1 MSDNESMD
9 IIDEENDS
17 EMEEEKSARVDNDSD
32 KEVYLPG
39 KPLAEGEELVCDQT
53 AYVMLHQAQTGA
65 PCLSFDIIN
74 DNLGNNRE
82 TFPLTAYVVAGTQ
95 AGQAHINNIIVMKLS
110 NLYATNKDDDEDDE
124 DDDESD
130 DESDKNPKMKLS
142 NLYATNKDDD
152 EDDEDDDESDD
163 ESDKNPKMAG
173 ALIKHQG
180 CVNRIRSTTI
190 NATVLAASWSELG
203 RVNVWNLTQQLQT
216 VDSEL
221 LLQRYNKENKGNSVT
236 PLFTFSGH
244 QQEGFALDWCD
255 TLPGTLAT
263 GDCKRDIHIW
273 HIDEGGNSWKVDQ
286 RPLVGH
292 SHSVEDLQ
300 WSPNER
306 NVLASC
312 SVDKSI
318 RIWDT
323 RAPPNKSC
331 MITADAAHE
340 SDVNVISWNKNEPFI
355 ASGGDDGF
363 LKVWDLRRFVDKTP
377 VAIFK
382 HHTAPV
388 TSVEWHGTDSAVFAS
403 SGEDNQIALWDLSV
417 EKDDNDVK
425 EVEGIPPQLLF
436 IHQGQIDIKELHW
449 HPQLPGVIISTAAS
463 GFNIFRT
470 ISV

>member
-9 IIDEENDS
+9 VIDEENDS
-17 EMEEEKSARVDNDSD
+17 QMEEEERNARVDDSD

-110 NLYATNKDDDEDDE
+110 NLHATNKDEDE
-124 DDDESD
+124 DDD
-130 DESDKNPKMKLS
+130 DE
-142 NLYATNKDDD
+142 
-152 EDDEDDDESDD
+152 DESDD

-180 CVNRIRSTTI
+180 CVNRIRSTSI
-190 NATVLAASWSELG
+190 NNKILAASWSELG

-216 VDSEL
+216 VDNEL

-244 QQEGFALDWCD
+244 QQEGFALDWCA

-273 HIDEGGNSWKVDQ
+273 HIDEGGSSWKVDQ

-292 SHSVEDLQ
+292 THSVEDLQ

-318 RIWDT
+318 RVWDT

-331 MITADAAHE
+331 MITADASHE

-363 LKVWDLRRFVDKTP
+363 LKVWDLRRFVSKTP

-388 TSVEWHGTDSAVFAS
+388 TSVEWHATDSAVFAS
-403 SGEDNQIALWDLSV
+403 AGEDNQIALWDLSV
-417 EKDDNDVK
+417 EKDDTDVK
-425 EVEGIPPQLLF
+425 EVEVSIND
-436 IHQGQIDIKELHW
+436 QIEYLA
-449 HPQLPGVIISTAAS
+449 P
-463 GFNIFRT
+463 
-470 ISV
+470 